1 METKKKVGTRREKT
15 RDRTTGDEKAE
26 HRKRIDR
33 TISRRH
39 KAEMKRENERYN
51 GYSEIRILSDRGI
64 RDLREIQLPRKSRIM
79 ANNENYRLI
88 TYHRTS
94 KKNLGLNH
102 TISKPKVDS
111 RQKIRGIKAVM

>member
-1 METKKKVGTRREKT
+1 MKREEVKTGSVGGGGDREEGGYEKRRKKT
-15 RDRTTGDEKAE
+15 RNRTTGDEKAE

-94 KKNLGLNH
+94 KK
-102 TISKPKVDS
+102 
-111 RQKIRGIKAVM
+111 KIWAWTTR